1 MIKVVIIGFGVM
13 GKKTTEEL
21 ALNQNIEILAV
32 VDKKKELKNTYTN
45 DYLESNLEIPIKN
58 SIEDVEW
65 ENVDIAIIMSDSF
78 ISKIEPLL
86 IKLANKRINI
96 LTIAEEMAYPEIS
109 NKDITNKVDSI
120 AKKNNI
126 SILGTGINPG
136 FIFDYLIIILSN
148 VCLEVNEIVACRIND
163 LSEFGDTVLN
173 SQGIGLSENEFQKGV
188 KDGKVVGHVGFKQ
201 SIHLISNAFNWEL
214 IDFKEQ
220 IEPILASKDICAGKF
235 SFRKNTVIGCNH
247 QAYATFKNNKKIV
260 LEHPQQICV
269 EDNPVTKDEIIFKG
283 VPDIKLKIEPEIPG
297 GIGTVAMIINMIPLI
312 LEAKPGLITLLDLPR
327 TPAIFNKIRSNF
339 N

>member
-96 LTIAEEMAYPEIS
+96 LTIAEEMAYPEII

-148 VCLEVNEIVACRIND
+148 VCLEVNE
-163 LSEFGDTVLN
+163 
-173 SQGIGLSENEFQKGV
+173 
-188 KDGKVVGHVGFKQ
+188 
-201 SIHLISNAFNWEL
+201 
-214 IDFKEQ
+214 
-220 IEPILASKDICAGKF
+220 
-235 SFRKNTVIGCNH
+235 
-247 QAYATFKNNKKIV
+247 
-260 LEHPQQICV
+260 
-269 EDNPVTKDEIIFKG
+269 
-283 VPDIKLKIEPEIPG
+283 
-297 GIGTVAMIINMIPLI
+297 
-312 LEAKPGLITLLDLPR
+312 
-327 TPAIFNKIRSNF
+327 
-339 N
+339 